1 MIGFST
7 VEEYWDDRF
16 EKKEKQK
23 TSFSNKI
30 IIVGLILFVICTVVN
45 TLVRYEF
52 FNLLNKL

>member
-45 TLVRYEF
+45 TLLIYEF

>member
-7 VEEYWDDRF
+7 VEECWDDRF

-45 TLVRYEF
+45 TLLIYEF